1 MARAFHFLLRR
12 GSAILRLAVHLA
24 MVKAVGLVACRRL
37 ETEKE
42 SRQAAAVAAVFAAHS
57 SPELGCFFPGADL
70 SCLQTCLVIAD
81 LATAAGLSAAAR
93 PDLVVAAGSAV
104 AVVGFVGSVVVVVAA
119 AAVVAFDP
127 ACSACPVCLFAAVTE
142 KGRAVVA
149 AFCFSALRFFF
160 LHSRNYPSPL
170 CFADRV

>member
-104 AVVGFVGSVVVVVAA
+104 AVVGFVVA

-127 ACSACPVCLFAAVTE
+127 ACSACSACPVCLFAAVTE

>member
-57 SPELGCFFPGADL
+57 SPELGWFFPGADL

-93 PDLVVAAGSAV
+93 PDLVVAAGSVV
-104 AVVGFVGSVVVVVAA
+104 AVVGFVGSVVVVAA

-127 ACSACPVCLFAAVTE
+127 ACPVCLFAAVTE